1 MPPPCVPDPLDHQ
14 NTNFNSSAPT
24 DRKNAHLENYTEK
37 TELDLP
43 SFHHFSNNIWR
54 HADLVVRDKNDQPVY
69 LHRCILASKTNRFGQ
84 LTDDTVLT
92 GKLKKQKQINFYID
106 VFKNHLVII

>member
-69 LHRCILASKTNRFGQ
+69 LHKCILASKTNRFSQ